1 MEIPVGNPDG
11 AGISINYNE
20 ITSNKFEVSS
30 YELISYYWTY
40 SNGQN
45 NGLINDASKLSA
57 YVTATLP
64 SFSFTAE
71 TTTSESGNWQIAF
84 SSVSGFFNNGYLN
97 SQINHVVRNGTE
109 NAFDGYTTVYYYR
122 GGIYDLPDTQYI
134 DSMSRYNNGSTYFNG
149 LNGNIFNTGTYNWSQ
164 AKYFKKNIMKHKNG
178 NFYTNSTASIS
189 FDNSVVPSF
198 PSRQPA
204 QFAGEY
210 GYQTVTSNRT
220 SLTAGNTIEEAFGFT
235 LPIQFKKCGAS
246 YGYCFSA
253 TQDEKETSNYIN
265 LTLGEY
271 VTPRIIY
278 SALNDGTRTSY
289 TTTAVSSQNGFGGIL
304 VVDSSGRNVMFL
316 DNDNGL
322 DLTGN
327 VISYPTFNI
336 QENKYI
342 LEIE

>member
-1 MEIPVGNPDG
+1 MD
-11 AGISINYNE
+11 AAFISN
-20 ITSNKFEVSS
+20 TAMVSA
-30 YELISYYWTY
+30 
-40 SNGQN
+40 
-45 NGLINDASKLSA
+45 ASDWDLSDSDIFS
-57 YVTATLP
+57 
-64 SFSFTAE
+64 SFS
-71 TTTSESGNWQIAF
+71 SNF
-84 SSVSGFFNNGYLN
+84 SHGLLPDQS
-97 SQINHVVRNGTE
+97 NHLLRNGTV
-109 NAFDGYTTVYYYR
+109 NAFDGYTTVYYNKLADYNLE
-122 GGIYDLPDTQYI
+122 GTYI
-134 DSMSRYNNGSTYFNG
+134 DAPTGYSRPSTADKVPILKSNECNCFMMCANSA
-149 LNGNIFNTGTYNWSQ
+149 WSN
-164 AKYFKKNIMKHKNG
+164 AKAYRKNIMKHKNG
-178 NFYTNSTASIS
+178 NFYTNPTASIS

-220 SLTAGNTIEEAFGFT
+220 SLTAGHTIEEAFGFT
-235 LPIQFKKCGAS
+235 LPIQFKKHGSS

-253 TQDEKETSNYIN
+253 TQNEKETSNYIN

-271 VTPRIIY
+271 VTPWIIY
-278 SALNDGTRTSY
+278 NALNDGTRTSY

-327 VISYPTFNI
+327 VISYPTYNT